1 MRKASKF
8 GIAMLGTVVM
18 GLSMTGCGSQNGA
31 SSGGANTGS
40 DAKSSAPTAS
50 AEKPKAEE
58 TGSEKEAESVDSID
72 MMVEKLRKKNYACQ
86 GWKQTDDIDGADAS
100 GTCNGEDQ
108 VMWFAEASKVDAK
121 VKELDDAGT
130 KYVVGENWIVA
141 NTVTPTLVRNAL
153 GGTAVSGK

>member
-18 GLSMTGCGSQNGA
+18 GLSMTACASQDEA
-31 SSGGANTGS
+31 SSGGANSGS
-40 DAKSSAPTAS
+40 DAKASAPAAS
-50 AEKPKAEE
+50 AKESKAEE
-58 TGSEKEAESVDSID
+58 ASSNKDSKSVDSID

-86 GWKQTDDIDGADAS
+86 GWKQTDDVDGADAS

-108 VMWFAEASKVDAK
+108 VMWFEDASKVDAK
-121 VKELDDAGT
+121 AKELDDAGT
-130 KYVVGENWIVA
+130 QYVVGENWIVA

-153 GGTAVSGK
+153 GGNSVSGK

>member
-18 GLSMTGCGSQNGA
+18 GLSMTACASQDEA
-31 SSGGANTGS
+31 SSGGANSGS
-40 DAKSSAPTAS
+40 DAKASAPAAS
-50 AEKPKAEE
+50 AKESKAEE
-58 TGSEKEAESVDSID
+58 ASSNKDSKSVDSID

-86 GWKQTDDIDGADAS
+86 GWKQTDDVDGADAS

-108 VMWFAEASKVDAK
+108 IMWFEDASKVDAK
-121 VKELDDAGT
+121 AKELDDAGT

-153 GGTAVSGK
+153 GGNSVSGK